1 MLLTSKLALFSRRIF
16 ADNARVNE
24 RLHELYEQNKRTPQQ
39 QNSVSFFCKQCNPT
53 PMNVRSEPHKYYFPQ
68 NNSTFSIDITIGPC
82 AATVAV
88 LIFPPSLPITY
99 FMPSPSP
106 NPSVPPARCSRFVSA
121 PEMAASLRV
130 FTEYF
135 VFLYVLGAYLTTAST
150 RPLLRRDRNTYST
163 PFSALAVIYMTNAA
177 FLFYEVKQKCVVV
190 VFNFFITQP
199 YQSKTLSYV
208 FPYIKKTTNIQQKKQ
223 RKLSYIAD
231 FQTYSIFYKTFIRF
245 YALFLIC
252 FLFNEYK
259 FSYGRSA

>member
-121 PEMAASLRV
+121 SPRLFCFPIRLDFRYLSRDILILCLFRYFSV
-130 FTEYF
+130 F
-135 VFLYVLGAYLTTAST
+135 VLI
-150 RPLLRRDRNTYST
+150 
-163 PFSALAVIYMTNAA
+163 FS
-177 FLFYEVKQKCVVV
+177 
-190 VFNFFITQP
+190 
-199 YQSKTLSYV
+199 
-208 FPYIKKTTNIQQKKQ
+208 
-223 RKLSYIAD
+223 
-231 FQTYSIFYKTFIRF
+231 
-245 YALFLIC
+245 
-252 FLFNEYK
+252 
-259 FSYGRSA
+259 